1 MPHAHQKF
9 KTGEE
14 DYLNLSGIFLEAQQQ
29 VKMKNSIF
37 NRLDLEIISFVVIRT
52 VRLNKYILKQQ
63 LQDVFELLAKLS
75 QCRLSKRR
83 SGHISGLGFSVSHDD
98 GSID

>member
-1 MPHAHQKF
+1 
-9 KTGEE
+9 
-14 DYLNLSGIFLEAQQQ
+14 
-29 VKMKNSIF
+29 MKNSIF

-75 QCRLSKRR
+75 QHCPNVEVA
-83 SGHISGLGFSVSHDD
+83 IYPGLGFSVSHDD

>member
-1 MPHAHQKF
+1 
-9 KTGEE
+9 
-14 DYLNLSGIFLEAQQQ
+14 
-29 VKMKNSIF
+29 MKNSIF
-37 NRLDLEIISFVVIRT
+37 NRLDLEIISFVGFRT
-52 VRLNKYILKQQ
+52 VRLNKYILQQQ

-75 QCRLSKRR
+75 QCTLSKRR

>member
-1 MPHAHQKF
+1 
-9 KTGEE
+9 
-14 DYLNLSGIFLEAQQQ
+14 
-29 VKMKNSIF
+29 MKNSIF
-37 NRLDLEIISFVVIRT
+37 NRLDLGMISFVVIRT

-75 QCRLSKRR
+75 QYTLSKRE
-83 SGHISGLGFSVSHDD
+83 SGHISGLVFSVSHDD